1 MTAPL
6 STLKI
11 LDFSTLLPGPY
22 ATMMLADLGAD
33 VIRIEAPDRPDLV
46 RLLPPFS
53 SDGQSAQHSLL
64 NRSKRSLGLNL
75 KTAAAPEVIKRL
87 ITRQGYD
94 IIVEQFRPGVMDR
107 LGVGYEQLKA
117 VCPSLIYCSLTG
129 YGQTGPYKDR
139 AGHDLNYLALSGLL
153 SYYGRKS
160 SQTPPPPPPMQ
171 VADIGAGSLHLVIGL
186 LTAVIRRMSTG
197 EGGHVDIA
205 MHDGALAWN
214 AIGAAKWLVGGE
226 NPRPEGEVLNGGS
239 FYDIYETKDG
249 RALSV
254 GPLEPKFWRGF
265 CQAIGRADLFEPG
278 TNFDVA
284 NQQTFKEDIR
294 QAILSKTLIEWQTI
308 FAPLDICVEPVLT
321 TEEALTHPHTQ
332 ARKMIVEIPIVE
344 IPMEDNT
351 QQQVGS
357 PIKLSGHVPAYKF
370 SGSRLGQH
378 SFDILSDIGYTKKE
392 IEDLSANNVVAG
404 D

>member
-1 MTAPL
+1 MPAPL

-33 VIRIEAPDRPDLV
+33 IIRIEAPNRPDLV

-53 SDGQSAQHSLL
+53 PDGQSAQHSLL

-75 KTAAAPEVIKRL
+75 KTAEAPKIIKRL
-87 ITRQGYD
+87 ITQQGYD

-107 LGVGYEQLKA
+107 LGVGYEQLKE
-117 VCPSLIYCSLTG
+117 VCPSLIFCSLTG

-160 SQTPPPPPPMQ
+160 TQTPPPPLPMQ

-186 LTAVIRRMSTG
+186 LAAVIRRMTTG
-197 EGGHVDIA
+197 EGGQVDIA

-214 AIGAAKWLVGGE
+214 AVGAAKWLVDGG
-226 NPRPEGEVLNGGS
+226 NPEPEGEILNGGS

-249 RALSV
+249 RFLSV

-265 CQAIGRADLFEPG
+265 CQAIGQEELFEPG
-278 TNFDVA
+278 ANFDVT
-284 NQQTFKEDIR
+284 NQQTFKNEIR
-294 QAILSKTLIEWQTI
+294 QAILSKTLAEWRAI
-308 FAPLDICVEPVLT
+308 FAQLDVCVEPVLT
-321 TEEALTHPHTQ
+321 TEEALAHPQTH
-332 ARKMIVEIPIVE
+332 ARGMIVEL
-344 IPMEDNT
+344 PMQDAT
-351 QQQVGS
+351 QQQIGS
-357 PIKLSGHVPAYKF
+357 PIKLSSHQPNYKF
-370 SGSRLGQH
+370 AGSTLGQH
-378 SFDILSDIGYTKKE
+378 SFEILVDTGYTKQE
-392 IEDLSANNVVAG
+392 VEALIDSHVVAR
-404 D
+404 